1 VFEDALVL
9 TVCGRVGRRSAAAFF
24 NAIREAVIHPNRRI
38 VIDLAGV
45 DYMSSAGVAVLAQG
59 LTLATSAHAAVA
71 VAGLTE
77 PVRLALDLSGQ
88 FADLVTAPTRE
99 AALARLRG
107 ATDT

>member
-1 VFEDALVL
+1 VSDDALVL
-9 TVCGRVGRRSAAAFF
+9 TVSGRVGRLSAPEFF
-24 NAIREAVIHPNRRI
+24 DALREAVVHPNRKI

-45 DYMSSAGVAVLAQG
+45 DYMSSAGVAVLARG
-59 LTLATSAHAAVA
+59 VTLAGSTHAAVA

-88 FADLVTAPTRE
+88 FGDLVTAPTRE
-99 AALARLRG
+99 AALARLR

>member
-1 VFEDALVL
+1 MSDDALVL
-9 TVCGRVGRRSAAAFF
+9 TVCGRVGRLSAPAFF
-24 NAIREAVIHPNRRI
+24 DAIRAAVIHPNRRI

-45 DYMSSAGVAVLAQG
+45 DYMSSAGIAVLAQG
-59 LTLATSAHAAVA
+59 MTLATNAHATVA

-88 FADLVTAPTRE
+88 FPDLVTAPTCD

-107 ATDT
+107 ATGT

>member
-1 VFEDALVL
+1 VSQDAWVL
-9 TVCGRVGRRSAAAFF
+9 TVCGRVGRLSAPALLD
-24 NAIREAVIHPNRRI
+24 AIREAVIHPNGKI

-45 DYMSSAGVAVLAQG
+45 DYMSSAGVAALAEG
-59 LTLATSAHAAVA
+59 MTLATRARAAIA

-99 AALARLRG
+99 AALARLRS